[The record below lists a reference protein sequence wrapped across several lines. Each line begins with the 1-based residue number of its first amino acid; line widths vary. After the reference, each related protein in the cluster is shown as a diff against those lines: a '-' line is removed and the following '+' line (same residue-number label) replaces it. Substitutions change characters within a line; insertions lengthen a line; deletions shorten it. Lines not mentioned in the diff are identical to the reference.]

1 MLTSAV
7 AINQFQLAGFQKI
20 AADIPE
26 AALYQPGAGHQH
38 SPVWVMGHLA
48 LTGEMGQ
55 QALGGSVTHP
65 EWMPLFAPGSSGEVS
80 PDTGLT
86 KQAMVDAV
94 TNAYTQL
101 QKMALE
107 DATPEHLAKPH
118 GIALFD
124 GSPITNI
131 GDVITLLL
139 TNHFG
144 FHLAQLSSCRR
155 EAGFAPL
162 F

>member
-20 AADIPE
+20 AADVPD
-26 AALYQPGAGHQH
+26 AALYQPAAGHQH
-38 SPVWVMGHLA
+38 LPVWVMGHLA
-48 LTGEMGQ
+48 LTGEMGV
-55 QALGGSVTHP
+55 QALGGSLTHP
-65 EWMPLFAPGSSGEVS
+65 DWMPLFAPGSSGEV
-80 PDTGLT
+80 PVETGLT
-86 KQAMVDAV
+86 KQTLIDAV
-94 TNAYTQL
+94 TSAYTQL

-107 DATPEHLAKPH
+107 DATPELLAQPH
-118 GIALFD
+118 GIGLFD
-124 GSPITNI
+124 GSPIQNV

>member
-20 AADIPE
+20 AADIPD
-26 AALYQPGAGHQH
+26 ASLYQPGAGHAH
-38 SPVWVMGHLA
+38 PPVWVMGHLA
-48 LTGEMGQ
+48 LTGEMGGQ
-55 QALGGSVTHP
+55 FFGGSVKHP

-80 PDTGLT
+80 PDTAIT
-86 KQAMVDAV
+86 KQTLIDAV
-94 TNAYTQL
+94 TSAYTQL
-101 QKMALE
+101 QKFAL
-107 DATPEHLAKPH
+107 DNATPELLSQPH
-118 GIALFD
+118 GIDLFD
-124 GSPITNI
+124 GSPIKTI
-131 GDVITLLL
+131 GDAVTLLL

>member
-1 MLTSAV
+1 MLNSAV

-26 AALYQPGAGHQH
+26 ATLYTPAAGHQH
-38 SPVWVMGHLA
+38 LPVWVMGHLA

-55 QALGGSVTHP
+55 QLLGGSVTHP
-65 EWMPLFAPGSSGEVS
+65 EWMPLFAPGSSGDV
-80 PDTGLT
+80 PADTALT
-86 KQAMVDAV
+86 KQAMIEAV
-94 TNAYTQL
+94 TTAYTQL

-107 DATPEHLAKPH
+107 DATPELLAKPH
-118 GIALFD
+118 GIGLFD
-124 GSPITNI
+124 GTPIQTI
-131 GDVITLLL
+131 GDAVTLLL

-144 FHLAQLSSCRR
+144 FHSAQLSSCRR
-155 EAGFAPL
+155 EAGFGPL

>member
-20 AADIPE
+20 AADIPDDT
-26 AALYQPGAGHQH
+26 LYQPAAGHKH
-38 SPVWVMGHLA
+38 LPIWVLGHLA
-48 LTGEMGQ
+48 LTGEMGV
-55 QALGGSVTHP
+55 QALGGTLEHP
-65 EWMPLFAPGSSGEVS
+65 EWMPLFAPGSSGDVPADS
-80 PDTGLT
+80 GLT
-86 KQAMVDAV
+86 KQTLVDAA
-94 TNAYTQL
+94 TTAYSQL
-101 QKMALE
+101 QRMALE
-107 DATPEHLAKPH
+107 NATPELLAQPH
-118 GIALFD
+118 GVGLFD
-124 GSPITNI
+124 GTPIKTL
-131 GDVITLLL
+131 GDIITLLL

>member
-1 MLTSAV
+1 MLSSAV

-26 AALYQPGAGHQH
+26 AALYQPGAGHAH
-38 SPVWVMGHLA
+38 PPVWIMGHLA

-55 QALGGSVTHP
+55 QYFGGSVQHS
-65 EWMPLFAPGSSGEVS
+65 EWMPLFAPGSSGEV
-80 PDTGLT
+80 PAETAFT
-86 KQAMVDAV
+86 KQTLVDAV

-101 QKMALE
+101 QKFAL
-107 DATPEHLAKPH
+107 DNATPEILAQPH
-118 GIALFD
+118 GIGLFD
-124 GSPITNI
+124 GTPIKTA
-131 GDVITLLL
+131 GDTITLLL

>member
-1 MLTSAV
+1 MLNSAV

-20 AADIPE
+20 AADIPDAVLFE
-26 AALYQPGAGHQH
+26 PAAGHQH
-38 SPVWVMGHLA
+38 PPIWVMGHLA
-48 LTGEMGQ
+48 VTGEMGQ
-55 QALGGSVTHP
+55 QALGGSLTHP
-65 EWMPLFAPGSSGEVS
+65 QWMSLFAPGSSGEVAAD
-80 PDTGLT
+80 PALT
-86 KQAMVDAV
+86 KQAMIEAV

-101 QKMALE
+101 QKMALD
-107 DATPEHLAKPH
+107 DATPELLSQPH
-118 GIALFD
+118 GVGLFD
-124 GSPITNI
+124 GTPIKNV

-155 EAGFAPL
+155 EAGFGPL